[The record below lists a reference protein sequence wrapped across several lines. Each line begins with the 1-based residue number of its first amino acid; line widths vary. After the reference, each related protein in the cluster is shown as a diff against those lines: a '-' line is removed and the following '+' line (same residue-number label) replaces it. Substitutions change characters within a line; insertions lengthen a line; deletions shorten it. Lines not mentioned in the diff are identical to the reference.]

1 MVLKLGFLWY
11 NKKMEEK
18 KQKFFTERDKTLFK
32 LFLLV
37 FFASVL
43 VINWKD
49 VSGFLNL
56 RTAPYL
62 IGQKISNLL
71 PERREASEEDFIDEE
86 DEKEEETAPVIYC
99 EEDRIT
105 IPAIDITAP
114 VVETGGTTEE
124 EYRESLDRGVT
135 HFPGSSYPGEKGLS
149 VLLGHSAPPGWPKI
163 KHDWVFTNINDLEEG
178 DEIEVCYNNR
188 LTTYYVTD
196 DEEGKRIYEV
206 GEDVPPLYPG
216 EEKKEV
222 VLMSCW
228 PPGSRDS
235 RIGVRGIVE

>member
-1 MVLKLGFLWY
+1 
-11 NKKMEEK
+11 MENEK
-18 KQKFFTERDKTLFK
+18 KEKFFTDRDKTLFK
-32 LFLLV
+32 LFLMV

-56 RTAPYL
+56 RTAPHL
-62 IGQKISNLL
+62 IGQKISDFL
-71 PERREASEEDFIDEE
+71 PERREARDEDFIDEE
-86 DEKEEETAPVIYC
+86 EKEEEIDPAVYC
-99 EEDRIT
+99 EKNRIT
-105 IPAIDITAP
+105 ISAIDVTAP
-114 VVETGGTTEE
+114 VVETGGTSEE
-124 EYRESLDRGVT
+124 EYREALDRGVT
-135 HFPGSSYPGEKGLS
+135 HFPGSPYPGEKGLS

-163 KHDWVFTNINDLEEG
+163 KHDWVFTEINELEVG
-178 DEIEVCYNNR
+178 DKIEVCYNNR

-216 EEKKEV
+216 GEKKEL

-235 RIGVRGIVE
+235 RIGVRGVAE